1 MHVLALSGSEK
12 IVGRRFKDVIPFLL
26 NCFPVEKNARDF
38 TTRNSH
44 PAPLLLQQCCGMIFH
59 PGHQNTAL
67 TDTKSPYA
75 FENIGKT
82 FAYKF
87 FEAEHHGRLSDFFEE
102 AFVVQHPCF
111 EAVAENLMNF
121 DAKSQPRDTV
131 FHSAPVWDTKLTP
144 ADNIGG
150 ILAWVE
156 REMLD
161 DYGRHNAIDVGQL
174 SLKEV
179 NQLES
184 SRGFAEYL
192 MHNESALNARVKV
205 QAGSRISDNDLHRLV
220 RDDLLMGLSL
230 V

>member
-1 MHVLALSGSEK
+1 
-12 IVGRRFKDVIPFLL
+12 
-26 NCFPVEKNARDF
+26 
-38 TTRNSH
+38 
-44 PAPLLLQQCCGMIFH
+44 
-59 PGHQNTAL
+59 
-67 TDTKSPYA
+67 
-75 FENIGKT
+75 
-82 FAYKF
+82 
-87 FEAEHHGRLSDFFEE
+87 
-102 AFVVQHPCF
+102 
-111 EAVAENLMNF
+111 MNF